1 MELTFNKV
9 DNIYVVEFKAE
20 DDFNLHIERA
30 KTGTIRLYQ
39 RGSDVGE
46 YKLIAKQGNNTDDT
60 VIDSNVVGV
69 ICPMYF
75 KIESY
80 VEPTLAVVTS
90 KGNVELVENTEE

>member
-1 MELTFNKV
+1 MELIFNQV
-9 DNIYVVEFKAE
+9 DNQYVVEFKVE
-20 DDFNLHIERA
+20 DDFNLHIERV

-46 YKLIAKQGNNTDDT
+46 YKLIAKQGNNTDDLI
-60 VIDSNVVGV
+60 IDSNVVGV

-80 VEPTLAVVTS
+80 TEPTLAVVTS
-90 KGNVELVENTEE
+90 KGNVELI